1 MSQQINH
8 VIKEQAI
15 LLEVGDLLSRLR
27 REKQWRQKN
36 VSEKL
41 GIGRQALWK
50 LENGK
55 KAKIDL
61 VRLAQ
66 IVNFYGEELII
77 TTSNQNKQS
86 LTTTYAEDKVL
97 IAFAEGRIEDA
108 EEGLEE
114 LKNWVYPFYRIEAK
128 CKRDMA
134 IAISLHF
141 KGESSRSYTLMN
153 DLVMGL
159 ATLKYSKEVDHFVE
173 IYSRLISEGKVA
185 TSEGKEGEE

>member
-27 REKQWRQKN
+27 REKQWRQKE
-36 VSEKL
+36 VSEEL
-41 GIGRQALWK
+41 GLGRQALWK

-66 IVNFYGEELII
+66 LVNFYGEELII
-77 TTSNQNKQS
+77 TTSNQNKRS
-86 LTTTYAEDKVL
+86 LTNTYAEDEVL
-97 IAFAEGRIEDA
+97 IAFAEGRIEEA

-134 IAISLHF
+134 LAISQYF
-141 KGESSRSYTLMN
+141 KGAVSRSYTLMN
-153 DLVMGL
+153 DIVMGL
-159 ATLKYSKEVDHFVE
+159 ATLKYPKEVDHFVE
-173 IYSRLISEGKVA
+173 IYSRVTREGEIAVNEGK
-185 TSEGKEGEE
+185 KGEE